1 MHNFIVHLYPIDYS
15 FLLIEICEMPN
26 IKFSY
31 LYRDAGNYKNY
42 GHVIFA
48 NPNNLSLEQV
58 MDLIKP
64 KLIDGTWFYAKELGL
79 PDLHFDRWDEEL
91 DHGFHE
97 FEGVEFTDEEVDVFL
112 MLFRNS

>member
-1 MHNFIVHLYPIDYS
+1 
-15 FLLIEICEMPN
+15 MPN

-42 GHVIFA
+42 GSVIFA
-48 NPNNLSLEQV
+48 NPNNLSLEHLLE
-58 MDLIKP
+58 LIRP
-64 KLIDGTWFYAKELGL
+64 KLIDGTWFHAKEWGL

-97 FEGVEFTDEEVDVFL
+97 FEGVEFTEEEV
-112 MLFRNS
+112 NSLYSLATGIFKMNS

>member
-1 MHNFIVHLYPIDYS
+1 
-15 FLLIEICEMPN
+15 MPN

-42 GHVIFA
+42 GQVIFA

-58 MDLIKP
+58 TELIKS
-64 KLIDGTWFYAKELGL
+64 KLIDGQWFYAKEWGM

-97 FEGVEFTDEEVDVFL
+97 FEGVEFTEEAADF
-112 MLFRNS
+112 FKYYY